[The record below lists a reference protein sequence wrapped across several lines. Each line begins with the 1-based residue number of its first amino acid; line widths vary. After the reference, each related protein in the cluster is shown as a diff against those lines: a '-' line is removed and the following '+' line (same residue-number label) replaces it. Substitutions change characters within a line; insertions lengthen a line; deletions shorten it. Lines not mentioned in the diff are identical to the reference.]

1 MTTMKVSTYVSTQT
15 SQLTTQMISTMSPCA
30 ARFMTITFDDIINA
44 SSVQGA
50 VPSFYRCFNWV
61 NGWYANVTGLPTSNG
76 FRRALVS
83 GAYIILNRNGTSM
96 NMTQNNSSFNVHS
109 FVASA
114 AYEDPLHLL
123 LKGIRGTSTVVYQQD
138 LLVNTSYAR
147 TITLN
152 WFNLTTLNFQTYS
165 YDTVYYQN
173 VTGLGQQF
181 SMDNLNVTL
190 N

>member
-1 MTTMKVSTYVSTQT
+1 MAPSTYSSTQT
-15 SQLTTQMISTMSPCA
+15 TQMTSASSPCA
-30 ARFMTITFDDIINA
+30 PGFLTITFDDIINA

-50 VPSFYRCFNWV
+50 VPTTYRCFNWV
-61 NGWYANVTGLPTSNG
+61 NGWYANVSGFAVTNG

-83 GAYIILNRNGTSM
+83 GAYIVLNRNGTSM
-96 NMTQNNSSFNVHS
+96 NITRTNSSFHVHS

-114 AYEDPLHLL
+114 AYQDPLHLL
-123 LKGIRGTSTVVYQQD
+123 LKGIQGSSTLAYQQD

-152 WFNLTTLNFQTYS
+152 WYNLTTLNYQTYS
-165 YDTVYYQN
+165 YNNASGTN
-173 VTGLGQQF
+173 STGLGQQF

-190 N
+190 T